1 MLHNNQIEWIAFNP
15 LQVKSFLFNVC
26 INSFRNDMSRN
37 WLKLQRIFQS
47 RNNSP
52 SNKSGSIFLGHEI
65 LYHFLRFLLMH
76 IVLPKDYGVIY
87 LVSPILHCSSLLSN
101 PCQKSSFIFKN
112 LGLIIKTCTHYAQFF
127 IKHYPIYIHIRVATL

>member
-1 MLHNNQIEWIAFNP
+1 MFALINLEMISVGTGWSCSE
-15 LQVKSFLFNVC
+15 LFL
-26 INSFRNDMSRN
+26 S
-37 WLKLQRIFQS
+37 
-47 RNNSP
+47 
-52 SNKSGSIFLGHEI
+52 HEI
-65 LYHFLRFLLMH
+65 MYHFLRFLLMY

-127 IKHYPIYIHIRVATL
+127 IKHYPIYIHIRVATLWLCFDHPTITSWRKWCGTKAFCGLRCLVNN